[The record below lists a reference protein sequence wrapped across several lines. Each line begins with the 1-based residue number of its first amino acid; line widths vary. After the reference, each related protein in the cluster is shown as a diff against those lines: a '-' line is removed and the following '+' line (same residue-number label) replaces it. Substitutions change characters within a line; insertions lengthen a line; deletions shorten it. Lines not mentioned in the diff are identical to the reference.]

1 MSRNRRN
8 RSVRN
13 RKQRQNKIRKQLR
26 CENLESRQLLT
37 IAGAVTGMAVDF
49 SSDNAADTINF
60 SVTAGGLLQHNNPG
74 GAFNS
79 ATDLD
84 STVAGDQTLMVNA
97 ITSFIYEDG
106 TEDEITMYG
115 GMTTNAGQAGLQVFP
130 ADAETQVMIPAASGN
145 VWWVTLDTTTFTY
158 NLRRL
163 GTERIFTISFDLSQ
177 SIKNPEAPWG
187 WKE

>member
-1 MSRNRRN
+1 MC
-8 RSVRN
+8 
-13 RKQRQNKIRKQLR
+13 IR
-26 CENLESRQLLT
+26 
-37 IAGAVTGMAVDF
+37 
-49 SSDNAADTINF
+49 
-60 SVTAGGLLQHNNPG
+60 
-74 GAFNS
+74 
-79 ATDLD
+79 D
-84 STVAGDQTLMVNA
+84 SH
-97 ITSFIYEDG
+97 EDG